1 MNVYMSC
8 AALLCADCGEK
19 RRTALRHTM
28 PPDFDQDA
36 ESTYDS
42 DHFPKGPY
50 ANGGGEADT
59 PQHCDACGL
68 FLENPLTPDGDAYVR
83 EQAEQETCR
92 EVDDS
97 WEDVAVRAEKANRPV
112 LAQWIRFY
120 FAWGQ

>member
-1 MNVYMSC
+1 MNVFLSC

-28 PPDFDQDA
+28 PAGFEQDE

-50 ANGGGEADT
+50 PNGGGEADS
-59 PQHCDACGL
+59 PQHCDHCGV

-83 EQAEQETCR
+83 AQAACYGTKK
-92 EVDDS
+92 DSS
-97 WEDVAVRAEKANRPV
+97 WEEIARECEGAGRLH
-112 LAQWIRFY
+112 LAAWIRFY